1 MFDASG
7 KHWPGLYPKD
17 GMLYMRV
24 KNRSGEWAGRSTRC
38 RVGEEEKADKIRRK
52 ARAKVR
58 AATEFSPD
66 AGPITVRRYAERW
79 IKQRDERG
87 LPCAADDAARL
98 KRYVYPTFGEMLL
111 ADVRARHVRDW
122 VQKLCVTTSRKKGFL
137 APRTIRNI
145 YGLLH
150 CMMHDA
156 HVDELIDSN
165 PVVVKRGE
173 LPGKVDKNPEFRRNA
188 VFKDTEV
195 VALISDLLVPE
206 DRRVL
211 YAILFLTGVRFGEMA
226 ALRWSDYDDEC
237 QPLGKLHVSASYSTR
252 HKQVK
257 STKTGVVREVPVHP
271 LLAAIL
277 ADWRDQGWPS
287 LTGREVEPDE
297 LIVPS
302 RGQGKREPGHRSVN
316 HMLKKFRG
324 DCGKLKI
331 PERRQH
337 DSRRT
342 LISLARAGGANADA
356 LKVFTHG
363 SSQAIIDAYTTFPWT
378 ALCDAMLCVRLPI
391 PVPFAPEPPNGGGLA
406 HVAHLDEM
414 GEACYALAT
423 ALSAGSPKHEKGPQ
437 PALIASLG
445 DWRGVRDSNP
455 WPPA

>member
-1 MFDASG
+1 
-7 KHWPGLYPKD
+7 
-17 GMLYMRV
+17 
-24 KNRSGEWAGRSTRC
+24 
-38 RVGEEEKADKIRRK
+38 
-52 ARAKVR
+52 
-58 AATEFSPD
+58 
-66 AGPITVRRYAERW
+66 
-79 IKQRDERG
+79 
-87 LPCAADDAARL
+87 
-98 KRYVYPTFGEMLL
+98 
-111 ADVRARHVRDW
+111 
-122 VQKLCVTTSRKKGFL
+122 
-137 APRTIRNI
+137 
-145 YGLLH
+145 
-150 CMMHDA
+150 
-156 HVDELIDSN
+156 
-165 PVVVKRGE
+165 
-173 LPGKVDKNPEFRRNA
+173 
-188 VFKDTEV
+188 VFKDKEV

-211 YAILFLTGVRFGEMA
+211 YAILFLTGVRFGETA

-277 ADWRDQGWPS
+277 ADWRDQGWPR

-356 LKVFTHG
+356 LKVLT
-363 SSQAIIDAYTTFPWT
+363 
-378 ALCDAMLCVRLPI
+378 
-391 PVPFAPEPPNGGGLA
+391 
-406 HVAHLDEM
+406 HVAGHHRRLHDVSLVALPLCGAPQEDEP
-414 GEACYALAT
+414 ACGLTPIVALAQNHQVVRT
-423 ALSAGSPKHEKGPQ
+423 LVIRDRSGQVAPLDVSPGGRQRGAG
-437 PALIASLG
+437 A
-445 DWRGVRDSNP
+445 
-455 WPPA
+455 